1 MMIGRLLRACFA
13 ILGAAAF
20 AQFPEFYQ
28 QYLQRL
34 GGRLDQARFDL
45 NRLIEDAATLG
56 RTVEAYIQELFA
68 SGGEAAQLAAKREL
82 ARLDGAKEL
91 EQAYHALSQA
101 GPLERPVAFLHHFDP
116 GLAEATLQT
125 FAPGLPV
132 TLEGFAYAATGLLAG
147 LLVSTAGAGAGRRAI
162 RMMKK
167 SQSHADRQQQA

>member
-1 MMIGRLLRACFA
+1 MIGRLLQACSA

-45 NRLIEDAATLG
+45 DRLIEDAATLG

-68 SGGEAAQLAAKREL
+68 AGGEAAQLAAKREL
-82 ARLDGAKEL
+82 ARLDGAREL
-91 EQAYHALSQA
+91 EQAYQALSQA

-116 GLAEATLQT
+116 SLAEATLGSY
-125 FAPGLPV
+125 APGFPV
-132 TLEGFAYAATGLLAG
+132 TPEGFAYAAAGLLAG
-147 LLVSTAGAGAGRRAI
+147 LLIAVSGAGAGRRAVKML
-162 RMMKK
+162 RK
-167 SQSHADRQQQA
+167 SQRHADRERQA